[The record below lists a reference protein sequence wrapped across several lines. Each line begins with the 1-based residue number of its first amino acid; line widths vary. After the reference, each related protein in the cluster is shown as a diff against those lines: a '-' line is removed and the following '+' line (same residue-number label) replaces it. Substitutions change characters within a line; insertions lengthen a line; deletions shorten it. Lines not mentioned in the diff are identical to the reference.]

1 MLKKKYTLLT
11 LLIIAFIITL
21 LNFYSIESKT
31 TNELNIYSGR
41 KLHLI
46 EPLISEFKK
55 KRGIEINILTGKSDQ
70 FIERIK
76 LEGNSPKGDLLI
88 TTDVAR
94 LYRAKENNIFTKI
107 DSKILKKNIPSKF
120 RDKENYWFGMS
131 VRARPII
138 YSKERVD
145 VKDLSTYED
154 LKNIKWKNRIC
165 MRSSNNVYN
174 QSLISSMII
183 NLGKERTENWIK
195 GLVNNFNKKPHGGDR
210 DQIRSIA
217 YGECDVTI
225 ANTYYLANMLN
236 GKNKK
241 DKIAAE
247 KVSIFWP
254 NQKKEGTHINIS
266 GGGVI
271 KGAKNIDNAVSFLE
285 FLTTVEAQKI
295 YTEKNNEYS
304 IRNDIKIPIILRNF
318 GKFIADDKII
328 RSIGKNLKNSILI
341 ASKNNWR

>member
-1 MLKKKYTLLT
+1 MQKYKFLNF
-11 LLIIAFIITL
+11 LIIISFIIVFL
-21 LNFYSIESKT
+21 SLYSLESKT

-46 EPLISEFKK
+46 EPLIKEFEEKS
-55 KRGIEINILTGKSDQ
+55 GIKINIVTGKSDQ

-76 LEGNSPKGDLLI
+76 LEKNNPEVDILL

-94 LYRAKENNIFTKI
+94 LYRAKKNNLFTKI
-107 DSKILKKNIPSKF
+107 DSRILKKNIPSKF
-120 RDKENYWFGMS
+120 RDKENYWFGLS

-138 YSKERVD
+138 YSNERVEL
-145 VKDLSTYED
+145 KELSTYED
-154 LKNIKWKNRIC
+154 LKNKKWKKRVC

-183 NLGKERTENWIK
+183 NLGRKRTEDWIK
-195 GLVNNFNKKPHGGDR
+195 GLVNNLSKKPYGGDR

-217 YGECDVTI
+217 YGECDITI

-241 DKIAAE
+241 DKIAAK

-254 NQKKEGTHINIS
+254 NQKNQGTHVNIS
-266 GGGVI
+266 GAGII
-271 KGAKNIDNAVSFLE
+271 KGAKNINNAIAFLE
-285 FLTTVEAQKI
+285 FLTTKEAQKI
-295 YTEKNNEYS
+295 YTEKINEYS
-304 IRNDIKIPIILRNF
+304 IRNDIEISKILINF
-318 GKFIADDKII
+318 GKFIADDEII
-328 RSIGKNLKNSILI
+328 HLIGENLEKSILI